1 MKLRLDLKLS
11 QKLIMTPQLQQAI
24 KLLQLSRLE
33 LQQSLA
39 QHLMDNPL
47 LEELPEEVEE
57 NEADTAEEKLEETAA
72 AATPN
77 TEAESSDAEESTPE
91 ERDTPDEVSAAGW
104 EEYFGSDRRTGS
116 GERQSSSPDEF
127 PSYEQTVAK
136 PASLE
141 DHLLWQLSLSGLSE
155 RDKAI
160 GRLLIG
166 NLDDDGYLRTP
177 MSEIVSGTDFSEA
190 EAEAVL
196 REIQA
201 FDPTG
206 VGARDLPECLLLQLG
221 HLGKSGVASL
231 GARPG
236 ALKGSVV
243 EAIVSHHL
251 KDLEKKQYQRVAKAL
266 DITVEEV
273 LQATKVIEAL
283 EPKPGRPFTNTQN
296 YVIVPDVFVVKNEG
310 EWVVLLNDDGLPRMR
325 ISPYYK
331 QLMVSGQTSGSTETK
346 AYLDERLRAA
356 QWVIRSIEQRNKTI
370 VKVVSSIVKF
380 QEQFFE
386 HGVQYL
392 KPLVLKQVAEDIGMH
407 ESTISRVT
415 ANKYMY
421 CPQGMLELK
430 FFFNAGLQRADQPSD
445 MLSSVTVREMIR
457 KMVAAEDAKHPLK
470 DEEIAAK
477 LREQQVLIARRT
489 VAKYRAEEN
498 IPPATQRKR
507 FF

>member
-1 MKLRLDLKLS
+1 MKLRLDLRLS

-33 LQQSLA
+33 LQQSLT
-39 QHLMDNPL
+39 QHLLENPL
-47 LEELPEEVEE
+47 LDEVQTDVEE
-57 NEADTAEEKLEETAA
+57 AEAA
-72 AATPN
+72 AAEGKTEDATTPSAQES
-77 TEAESSDAEESTPE
+77 TEEAGTPE
-91 ERDTPDEVSAAGW
+91 ERGAPEEFSASGW
-104 EEYFGSDRRTGS
+104 EEYFGSDRRVGDS
-116 GERQSSSPDEF
+116 EYPSSSQDEF

-136 PASLE
+136 ATSLE
-141 DHLLWQLSLSGLSE
+141 EHLLWQLSLSGLSE
-155 RDKAI
+155 RGKAI

-166 NLDDDGYLRTP
+166 NLDDDGYLRI
-177 MSEIVSGTDFSEA
+177 SLAEVVNGTEFSEA
-190 EAEAVL
+190 EAESVL
-196 REIQA
+196 KDIQT

-221 HLGKSGVASL
+221 HLGKNPMGSL

-236 ALKGSVV
+236 ALKGAVV
-243 EAIVSHHL
+243 EGIILHHL
-251 KDLEKKQYQRVAKAL
+251 KDLEKKQYAKIAKAL
-266 DITVEEV
+266 NVTVEEV
-273 LQATKVIEAL
+273 FEATKLIGDL

-331 QLMVSGQTSGSTETK
+331 QLITAGDGGTAETK
-346 AYLDERLRAA
+346 SYLDEKLRAA
-356 QWVIRSIEQRNKTI
+356 QWVIRSIDQRNKTI
-370 VKVVSSIVKF
+370 VKVVTSIVKF

-386 HGVQYL
+386 HGVEYL

-430 FFFNAGLQRADQPSD
+430 FFFNAGLQRADQPFD
-445 MLSSVTVREMIR
+445 MMSSVSVREMIR
-457 KMVAAEDAKHPLK
+457 KMIAKEDTRRPLK

-477 LREQQVLIARRT
+477 LKLQQVLIARRT
-489 VAKYRAEEN
+489 VAKYRAEDN
-498 IPPATQRKR
+498 IPSASQRKQH
-507 FF
+507 F

>member
-33 LQQSLA
+33 LQQSLT
-39 QHLMDNPL
+39 QHLLENPL
-47 LEELPEEVEE
+47 LDEIQSDMEE
-57 NEADTAEEKLEETAA
+57 NESSINEEKVEELSASAGQEQVNAA
-72 AATPN
+72 
-77 TEAESSDAEESTPE
+77 ETPE
-91 ERDTPDEVSAAGW
+91 ERGSPEEFSASGW
-104 EEYFGSDRRTGS
+104 EEYFGRDRRDGQSEYS
-116 GERQSSSPDEF
+116 GMSDDF

-136 PASLE
+136 ATSLE
-141 DHLLWQLSLSGLSE
+141 EHLLWQLSLSTLSD
-155 RDKAI
+155 RDKEL
-160 GRLLIG
+160 GRSIIG
-166 NLDDDGYLRTP
+166 NLDDDGYLRIP
-177 MSEIVSGTDFSEA
+177 LAEIVAGTTFTETEA
-190 EAEAVL
+190 ESVL
-196 REIQA
+196 KDIQT

-206 VGARDLPECLLLQLG
+206 VAARDLVECLLLQLG
-221 HLGKSGVASL
+221 HLGRNLFGSL
-231 GARPG
+231 GSPPG
-236 ALKGSVV
+236 ALKGSVI
-243 EAIVSHHL
+243 ESIIKHHL
-251 KDLEKKQYQRVAKAL
+251 KDLEKKQYPKIAKAL
-266 DITVEEV
+266 NVTIEEV
-273 LQATKVIEAL
+273 FQATKIIGEL
-283 EPKPGRPFTNTQN
+283 EPKPGRPFTNTHN

-331 QLMVSGQTSGSTETK
+331 QLISSGQGGAPETK
-346 AYLDERLRAA
+346 SYMDEKLRAA
-356 QWVIRSIEQRNKTI
+356 QWVIRSIEQRNRTI

-430 FFFNAGLQRADQPSD
+430 FFFNAGLQRTDE
-445 MLSSVTVREMIR
+445 LSSMHSSISVRDMI
-457 KMVAAEDAKHPLK
+457 KSMVAEEDGKRPLK
-470 DEEIAAK
+470 DEEIAAR
-477 LREQQVLIARRT
+477 LSAQGVRIARRT
-489 VAKYRAEEN
+489 VAKYRAELN
-498 IPPATQRKR
+498 IPSASQRRR

>member
-39 QHLMDNPL
+39 QHLEENVL
-47 LEELPEEVEE
+47 LEEILNEAEEAETATTEEKIDEAHATAGEVESEGDGTLAERGSPEE
-57 NEADTAEEKLEETAA
+57 
-72 AATPN
+72 
-77 TEAESSDAEESTPE
+77 SSAS
-91 ERDTPDEVSAAGW
+91 GW
-104 EEYFGSDRRTGS
+104 EEYFSPDRRGGDS
-116 GERQSSSPDEF
+116 EYPSSSQDEF

-136 PASLE
+136 ATSLE
-141 DHLLWQLSLSGLSE
+141 EHLLWQLSLSGLADRE
-155 RDKAI
+155 KEL
-160 GRLLIG
+160 GRLIIG
-166 NLDDDGYLRTP
+166 NLDDDGYLRMP
-177 MSEIVSGTDFSEA
+177 LAEVVAGTSFTEA
-190 EAEAVL
+190 EVGSVL
-196 REIQA
+196 KDIQT

-206 VGARDLPECLLLQLG
+206 VAARDLPECLLLQLG
-221 HLGKSGVASL
+221 HLGRHPVGSL
-231 GARPG
+231 GAPPG
-236 ALKGSVV
+236 ALKGSVI
-243 EAIVSHHL
+243 ENIVVHHL
-251 KDLEKKQYQRVAKAL
+251 KDLEKKQYAKIAKAL
-266 DITVEEV
+266 NVTVEEV
-273 LQATKVIEAL
+273 FQATKIIGEL

-331 QLMVSGQTSGSTETK
+331 QLISSGQGGTPETK
-346 AYLDERLRAA
+346 AYMDEKLRAA
-356 QWVIRSIEQRNKTI
+356 QWVIRSIEQRNRTI

-380 QEQFFE
+380 QEQFFDR
-386 HGVQYL
+386 GVQYL

-430 FFFNAGLQRADQPSD
+430 YFFNAGLQRADEPSG
-445 MLSSVTVREMIR
+445 MQSSEAVRNMI
-457 KMVAAEDAKHPLK
+457 KTMVAEEDPKRPLK
-470 DEEIAAK
+470 DEEIAAM
-477 LREQQVLIARRT
+477 LRIRTQGVLIARRT
-489 VAKYRAEEN
+489 VAKYRAELS
-498 IPPATQRKR
+498 IPSASQRKR

>member
-39 QHLMDNPL
+39 QHLLENPL
-47 LEELPEEVEE
+47 LDEIQSDGEE
-57 NEADTAEEKLEETAA
+57 NELSINEEKAGDSTVSPEQEQVSPEGTTEERGA
-72 AATPN
+72 
-77 TEAESSDAEESTPE
+77 PE
-91 ERDTPDEVSAAGW
+91 EFSASGW
-104 EEYFGSDRRTGS
+104 EEYFGRDRRDG
-116 GERQSSSPDEF
+116 QSDYSAVPDEF

-136 PASLE
+136 AVSLE
-141 DHLLWQLSLSGLSE
+141 EHLLWQLSLSPLSDRHKE
-155 RDKAI
+155 L
-160 GRLLIG
+160 GRLIIG

-177 MSEIVSGTDFSEA
+177 LAEIVTGSTFTETEA
-190 EAEAVL
+190 ESVL
-196 REIQA
+196 KDIQT

-206 VGARDLPECLLLQLG
+206 VAARDLVECLLLQLG
-221 HLGKSGVASL
+221 HLGRNLFGSL
-231 GARPG
+231 GSPPG
-236 ALKGSVV
+236 ALKGSVI
-243 EAIVSHHL
+243 ESIIKHHL
-251 KDLEKKQYQRVAKAL
+251 KDLEKRQYLKIAKAL
-266 DITVEEV
+266 DVTIEEV
-273 LQATKVIEAL
+273 FQATKIIGEL

-331 QLMVSGQTSGSTETK
+331 QLISSGQGGTPETK
-346 AYLDERLRAA
+346 AYIDEKLRAA
-356 QWVIRSIEQRNKTI
+356 QWVIRSIEQRNRTI

-386 HGVQYL
+386 HGVQHL

-430 FFFNAGLQRADQPSD
+430 FFFNAGLQRTDEPSGMHSSISVRD
-445 MLSSVTVREMIR
+445 MIKS
-457 KMVAAEDAKHPLK
+457 MVAEEDGKRPLK
-470 DEEIAAK
+470 DEEIAAR
-477 LREQQVLIARRT
+477 LSIHGVRIARRT
-489 VAKYRAEEN
+489 VAKYRAELN
-498 IPPATQRKR
+498 IPSASQRRR

>member
-1 MKLRLDLKLS
+1 MKLRLDLRLS

-47 LEELPEEVEE
+47 LDELPEEAEE
-57 NEADTAEEKLEETAA
+57 NESATAEEQAEEAA
-72 AATPN
+72 AAASPTTETP
-77 TEAESSDAEESTPE
+77 EAETSAPE
-91 ERDTPDEVSAAGW
+91 ERENPDEVSAAGW
-104 EEYFGSDRRTGS
+104 EEYFGTDRRTGS
-116 GERQSSSPDEF
+116 GEGQSSSSDEF

-136 PASLE
+136 AASLE
-141 DHLLWQLSLSGLSE
+141 DHLLWQLSMSGLSE
-155 RDKAI
+155 RHKAI

-177 MSEIVSGTDFSEA
+177 MSEIVSGTDFTETEA
-190 EAEAVL
+190 ESVL
-196 REIQA
+196 HDIQT

-206 VGARDLPECLLLQLG
+206 VGARDLPECLMLQLG
-221 HLGKSGVASL
+221 HLGKSPMGSL

-236 ALKGSVV
+236 ALKGSIV
-243 EAIVSHHL
+243 EAVVLHHL
-251 KDLEKKQYQRVAKAL
+251 KDLEKKQYAKIAKAL
-266 DITVEEV
+266 DVTVAEV
-273 LQATKVIEAL
+273 FQATKVIEGL
-283 EPKPGRPFTNTQN
+283 EPKPGRPFSNTQN

-331 QLMVSGQTSGSTETK
+331 QMMATGEGGSSETK
-346 AYLDERLRAA
+346 AYLDEKLRAA

-370 VKVVSSIVKF
+370 VKVVTSIVKF

-386 HGVQYL
+386 KGIQYL
-392 KPLVLKQVAEDIGMH
+392 RPLVLKQVAEDIGMH

-430 FFFNAGLQRADQPSD
+430 FFFNAGLQRADQPSGD
-445 MLSSVTVREMIR
+445 MLSSVTVREMIK
-457 KMVAAEDAKHPLK
+457 KMVAEEDANHPLK
-470 DEEIAAK
+470 DEEIAAR
-477 LREQQVLIARRT
+477 LRERQVLIARRT

>member
-11 QKLIMTPQLQQAI
+11 QRLIMTPQLQQAI

-33 LQQSLA
+33 LQQSLQ
-39 QHLMDNPL
+39 QHLMENPL
-47 LEELPEEVEE
+47 LEELAAEVEE
-57 NEADTAEEKLEETAA
+57 TEETVQDQNSEETVLSPSSSETSGQAETTGEA
-72 AATPN
+72 
-77 TEAESSDAEESTPE
+77 AESPE
-91 ERDTPDEVSAAGW
+91 ELSAGSW
-104 EEYFGSDRRTGS
+104 EDYFDSDIRRGDSEY
-116 GERQSSSPDEF
+116 SSSSQDEF

-136 PASLE
+136 AASLE
-141 DHLLWQLSLSGLSE
+141 DHLLWQLSLSGLSD
-155 RDKAI
+155 RDKEI
-160 GRLLIG
+160 GRLIIG
-166 NLDDDGYLRTP
+166 NLDDDGYLRISLEELVVDTP
-177 MSEIVSGTDFSEA
+177 YSVQ

-196 REIQA
+196 KDIQG

-206 VGARDLPECLLLQLG
+206 VAARDLSECLLLQLG
-221 HLGKSGVASL
+221 YLGRSPMGSL

-236 ALKGSVV
+236 AVKGSIV
-243 EAIVSHHL
+243 EGIVLHHL
-251 KDLEKKQYQRVAKAL
+251 KDLEKRQYARIAKAL
-266 DITVEEV
+266 DVGIEEV
-273 LQATKVIEAL
+273 FQATKLIEAL
-283 EPKPGRPFTNTQN
+283 EPKPGRPFSNTQN

-310 EWVVLLNDDGLPRMR
+310 EWQVLLNDDGLPRMR

-331 QLMVSGQTSGSTETK
+331 QLMGAGQSNSAETK
-346 AYLDERLRAA
+346 AYLDDKLRAA

-380 QEQFFE
+380 QEAFFE
-386 HGVQYL
+386 QGIQYL

-430 FFFNAGLQRADQPSD
+430 FFFSAGLQRADQPSD

-457 KMVAAEDAKHPLK
+457 KMVAEEDAKKPLK
-470 DEEIAAK
+470 DEEIAAR
-477 LREQQVLIARRT
+477 LRIQQVMIARRT
-489 VAKYRAEEN
+489 VAKYRAEDN
-498 IPPATQRKR
+498 IPSANQRKR

>member
-33 LQQSLA
+33 LQQSLT
-39 QHLMDNPL
+39 QHILENPL
-47 LEELPEEVEE
+47 LNEVPSDVEDGESSVNEGKAEEVAASAGQEQNVQDESREEQGSPEEF
-57 NEADTAEEKLEETAA
+57 
-72 AATPN
+72 
-77 TEAESSDAEESTPE
+77 
-91 ERDTPDEVSAAGW
+91 SASGW
-104 EEYFGSDRRTGS
+104 EEYFGRDRRGGDTEYAS
-116 GERQSSSPDEF
+116 AQDDL

-136 PASLE
+136 PTSLE
-141 DHLLWQLSLSGLSE
+141 EHLLWQLSLSTLTDRE
-155 RDKAI
+155 KTV
-160 GRLLIG
+160 GRLIIG
-166 NLDDDGYLRTP
+166 NLDDDGYLRI
-177 MSEIVSGTDFSEA
+177 SLAEVIAGTDFTESEA
-190 EAEAVL
+190 ESVL
-196 REIQA
+196 KDVQT

-206 VGARDLPECLLLQLG
+206 VAARDLPECLLLQLRHVG
-221 HLGKSGVASL
+221 RNPFGSL
-231 GARPG
+231 GAPPG
-236 ALKGSVV
+236 ALKGSVI
-243 EAIVSHHL
+243 EAIVLHHL
-251 KDLEKKQYQRVAKAL
+251 KDLERRQYAKVAKAL
-266 DITVEEV
+266 NVTVEDV
-273 LQATKVIEAL
+273 FHATKVIGEL
-283 EPKPGRPFTNTQN
+283 EPKPGRPFINTQN

-331 QLMVSGQTSGSTETK
+331 QLISSGQSGTPETK
-346 AYLDERLRAA
+346 AYMDEKMRAA
-356 QWVIRSIEQRNKTI
+356 QWVIRSIEQRNRTI

-380 QEQFFE
+380 QEEFFE

-430 FFFNAGLQRADQPSD
+430 FFFNAGLQRADEPSG
-445 MLSSVTVREMIR
+445 MHSSVSVRDMI
-457 KMVAAEDAKHPLK
+457 KIMVAEEDAKRPLK

-477 LREQQVLIARRT
+477 LFTQGVRIARRT
-489 VAKYRAEEN
+489 VAKYRAELN
-498 IPPATQRKR
+498 IASASQRKQ

>member
-33 LQQSLA
+33 LQQSLT
-39 QHLMDNPL
+39 QHILENPL
-47 LEELPEEVEE
+47 LDEVQ
-57 NEADTAEEKLEETAA
+57 
-72 AATPN
+72 
-77 TEAESSDAEESTPE
+77 SDAEDGESSANEGKAEEVAVSAGQEQIVQDESREEQGSPE
-91 ERDTPDEVSAAGW
+91 EFSASGW
-104 EEYFGSDRRTGS
+104 EEYFGRDRRGGDS
-116 GERQSSSPDEF
+116 EYASAQDDL

-136 PASLE
+136 PTSLE
-141 DHLLWQLSLSGLSE
+141 EHLLWQLSLSTLTDRE
-155 RDKAI
+155 KTV
-160 GRLLIG
+160 GRLIVG
-166 NLDDDGYLRTP
+166 NLDDDGYLRI
-177 MSEIVSGTDFSEA
+177 SLAEVIAGTAFAESEA
-190 EAEAVL
+190 ESVL
-196 REIQA
+196 KDIQT

-206 VGARDLPECLLLQLG
+206 VAARDLPECLLLQLR
-221 HLGKSGVASL
+221 HLGRNPFGSL
-231 GARPG
+231 GAPPG
-236 ALKGSVV
+236 ALKGSVI
-243 EAIVSHHL
+243 EAIVLHHL
-251 KDLEKKQYQRVAKAL
+251 KDLERRQYAKVAKAL
-266 DITVEEV
+266 NVTVEDV
-273 LQATKVIEAL
+273 FHATKVIGEL
-283 EPKPGRPFTNTQN
+283 EPKPGRPFINTQN

-331 QLMVSGQTSGSTETK
+331 QLISSGQSGTPETK
-346 AYLDERLRAA
+346 AYMDEKMRAA
-356 QWVIRSIEQRNKTI
+356 QWVIRSIEQRNRTI

-380 QEQFFE
+380 QEEFFE

-430 FFFNAGLQRADQPSD
+430 FFFNAGLQRADEPSG
-445 MLSSVTVREMIR
+445 MHSSVSVRDMI
-457 KMVAAEDAKHPLK
+457 KIMVAEEDAKRPLK

-477 LREQQVLIARRT
+477 LFTQGVRIARRT
-489 VAKYRAEEN
+489 VAKYRAELN
-498 IPPATQRKR
+498 IASASQRKQ

>member
-39 QHLMDNPL
+39 QHLLDNPL
-47 LEELPEEVEE
+47 LEEVAQENEEVEAGGPE
-57 NEADTAEEKLEETAA
+57 EHVEDTIVPAASNES
-72 AATPN
+72 
-77 TEAESSDAEESTPE
+77 ESGDSTPE
-91 ERDTPDEVSAAGW
+91 ERDNPEEITAAGW
-104 EEYFGSDRRTGS
+104 EEYFGGDRRTGT
-116 GERQSSSPDEF
+116 GEYQSSADEF

-136 PASLE
+136 ATSLE
-141 DHLLWQLSLSGLSE
+141 DHLLWQLSLSGLSDRE
-155 RDKAI
+155 KSI

-166 NLDDDGYLRTP
+166 NIEDDGYLRTP
-177 MSEIVSGTDFSEA
+177 LPEILRGTDFTETEA
-190 EAEAVL
+190 EGVL
-196 REIQA
+196 REIQT

-221 HLGKSGVASL
+221 HLGKSPMGSL

-236 ALKGSVV
+236 ALKGSIV
-243 EAIVSHHL
+243 ESVIQNHL
-251 KDLEKKQYQRVAKAL
+251 KDLEKKQYAKVAKAL
-266 DITVEEV
+266 DVTVEEV
-273 LQATKVIEAL
+273 FQATKVIEGL
-283 EPKPGRPFTNTQN
+283 EPKPGRPFVNTQN

-310 EWVVLLNDDGLPRMR
+310 EWVVLLNDEGLPRMR
-325 ISPYYK
+325 ITPYYK
-331 QLMVSGQTSGSTETK
+331 QMMGAEQSGSPETK
-346 AYLDERLRAA
+346 AYLEEKLRAA

-380 QEQFFE
+380 QEEFFE
-386 HGVQYL
+386 HGIQYL
-392 KPLVLKQVAEDIGMH
+392 RPLVLKQVAEDIGMH

-421 CPQGMLELK
+421 CPQGMLDLK
-430 FFFNAGLQRADQPSD
+430 FFFNAGLQRADQPTD

-457 KMVAAEDAKHPLK
+457 KMVAEEDGSHPLK

-477 LREQQVLIARRT
+477 LRDRNVLIARRT
-489 VAKYRAEEN
+489 VAKYRAEES

>member
-39 QHLMDNPL
+39 QHLMENPL
-47 LEELPEEVEE
+47 LDELQAEVEE
-57 NEADTAEEKLEETAA
+57 GETGAAEDKAEEAPVATGQDQPEEGG
-72 AATPN
+72 
-77 TEAESSDAEESTPE
+77 TPE
-91 ERDTPDEVSAAGW
+91 ERGSPEEFTASGW
-104 EEYFGSDRRTGS
+104 EEYFGSDRRAGAS
-116 GERQSSSPDEF
+116 EYSSSAQDEF

-136 PASLE
+136 PTSLE
-141 DHLLWQLSLSGLSE
+141 EHLLWQLSLSGLPD
-155 RDKAI
+155 RAKTL
-160 GRLLIG
+160 GRLIIG
-166 NLDDDGYLRTP
+166 NLDDDGYLRIP
-177 MSEIVSGTDFSEA
+177 LSEVVAGTDFTEVEA
-190 EAEAVL
+190 ESVL
-196 REIQA
+196 RDIHT

-206 VGARDLPECLLLQLG
+206 VGARDLSECLLLQLG
-221 HLGKSGVASL
+221 HLGRNLIGSL

-236 ALKGSVV
+236 ALKGLVV
-243 EAIVSHHL
+243 EGVILHHL
-251 KDLEKKQYQRVAKAL
+251 KDLEKKQYPKIAKAL
-266 DITVEEV
+266 NVTVEEV
-273 LQATKVIEAL
+273 FQATKIIENL
-283 EPKPGRPFTNTQN
+283 EPKPGRPFTSTQN

-310 EWVVLLNDDGLPRMR
+310 EWVVLLNDEGLPRMR

-331 QLMVSGQTSGSTETK
+331 QLMATGQGGTPETK
-346 AYLDERLRAA
+346 AYMDEKLRAA

-380 QEQFFE
+380 QEQFFD

-445 MLSSVTVREMIR
+445 MHSSVSVREMIR
-457 KMVAAEDAKHPLK
+457 KMVGEEDAKRPLK
-470 DEEIAAK
+470 DEEIAAR
-477 LREQQVLIARRT
+477 LRTQQVLIARRT

-498 IPPATQRKR
+498 IPSASQRKR

>member
-1 MKLRLDLKLS
+1 MKLRLDLRLR

-47 LEELPEEVEE
+47 LDELPEEAEE
-57 NEADTAEEKLEETAA
+57 NESATAEEQAEEAA
-72 AATPN
+72 AAASPTTEAP
-77 TEAESSDAEESTPE
+77 EAESSTPE
-91 ERDTPDEVSAAGW
+91 ERDSPDEVSAAGW
-104 EEYFGSDRRTGS
+104 EEYFGTDRRTGG
-116 GERQSSSPDEF
+116 GEGQSSSSDEF

-136 PASLE
+136 AASLE
-141 DHLLWQLSLSGLSE
+141 DHLLWQLSMSGLSE
-155 RDKAI
+155 RHKAI

-177 MSEIVSGTDFSEA
+177 MSEIVNGTDFSET
-190 EAEAVL
+190 EAESVL
-196 REIQA
+196 HDIQT

-206 VGARDLPECLLLQLG
+206 VGARDLPECLMLQLG
-221 HLGKSGVASL
+221 HLGKSPMGSL

-236 ALKGSVV
+236 ALKGSIV
-243 EAIVSHHL
+243 EAVVLHHL
-251 KDLEKKQYQRVAKAL
+251 KDLEKKQYAKFAMVLDGTVA
-266 DITVEEV
+266 EV
-273 LQATKVIEAL
+273 FQATKVIEGL
-283 EPKPGRPFTNTQN
+283 EPKPGRPFSNTQN
-296 YVIVPDVFVVKNEG
+296 YVIVPDVFVVKDEG

-331 QLMVSGQTSGSTETK
+331 QMMASGDGGSSETK
-346 AYLDERLRAA
+346 AYLDEKLRAA

-370 VKVVSSIVKF
+370 VKVVTSIVKF

-386 HGVQYL
+386 KGIQHL
-392 KPLVLKQVAEDIGMH
+392 RPLVLKQVAEDIGMH

-430 FFFNAGLQRADQPSD
+430 FFFNAGLQRADQPSGD
-445 MLSSVTVREMIR
+445 MLSSVTVREMIK
-457 KMVAAEDAKHPLK
+457 KMVAEEDANHPLK
-470 DEEIAAK
+470 DEEIAAR
-477 LREQQVLIARRT
+477 LRERQVLIARRT

>member
-33 LQQSLA
+33 LQQSLS
-39 QHLMDNPL
+39 QQLLENPL
-47 LEELPEEVEE
+47 LEE
-57 NEADTAEEKLEETAA
+57 TQAELEESEIAA
-72 AATPN
+72 SGEREEEAQPISG
-77 TEAESSDAEESTPE
+77 TEPSDEGTGTPE
-91 ERDTPDEVSAAGW
+91 EQGAPEEFTASGW
-104 EEYFGSDRRTGS
+104 EEYFGSDRRVGDS
-116 GERQSSSPDEF
+116 ERYSSSQDEF

-136 PASLE
+136 AQSLE
-141 DHLLWQLSLSGLSE
+141 EHLLWQLSLSGLTE
-155 RDKAI
+155 RGKALA
-160 GRLLIG
+160 RLLIG
-166 NLDDDGYLRTP
+166 NLDDDGYLRMT
-177 MSEIVSGTDFSEA
+177 MSEVVAGTDFTEVEA
-190 EAEAVL
+190 ESAL
-196 REIQA
+196 RDIQT

-206 VGARDLPECLLLQLG
+206 VGARDLSECLILQLG
-221 HLGKSGVASL
+221 HLGRNPMGSL

-243 EAIVSHHL
+243 ESVILHHL
-251 KDLEKKQYQRVAKAL
+251 KDLEKKQYAKIAKAL
-266 DITVEEV
+266 NVTVEEV
-273 LQATKVIEAL
+273 FQATKIIEGL
-283 EPKPGRPFTNTQN
+283 EPKPGRPFVNTQN
-296 YVIVPDVFVVKNEG
+296 YVIVPDVFVVKDEG
-310 EWVVLLNDDGLPRMR
+310 QWLVLLNDDGLPRMR

-331 QLMVSGQTSGSTETK
+331 QLMGAGQGDSPETK
-346 AYLDERLRAA
+346 AYMDEKMRAA

-386 HGVQYL
+386 QGVQYL

-445 MLSSVTVREMIR
+445 MHSSVSVREMIK
-457 KMVAAEDAKHPLK
+457 KMVAEEDSKRPLK
-470 DEEIAAK
+470 DEEIAAR
-477 LREQQVLIARRT
+477 LRTQQVLIARRT

-498 IPPATQRKR
+498 IPSASQRKR

>member
-33 LQQSLA
+33 LQQSLS
-39 QHLMDNPL
+39 QQLLENPL
-47 LEELPEEVEE
+47 LEE
-57 NEADTAEEKLEETAA
+57 TQAELEESEIAA
-72 AATPN
+72 SGEREGEAQPISG
-77 TEAESSDAEESTPE
+77 TEPSDEGAGTPE
-91 ERDTPDEVSAAGW
+91 EQGAPEEFTASGW
-104 EEYFGSDRRTGS
+104 EEYFGSDRRVGDS
-116 GERQSSSPDEF
+116 ERYSSSQDEF

-136 PASLE
+136 AQSLE
-141 DHLLWQLSLSGLSE
+141 EHLLWQLSLSGLTE
-155 RDKAI
+155 RGKALA
-160 GRLLIG
+160 RLLIG
-166 NLDDDGYLRTP
+166 NLDDDGYLRMT
-177 MSEIVSGTDFSEA
+177 MSEVMAGTDFTEVEA
-190 EAEAVL
+190 ESAL
-196 REIQA
+196 RDIQT

-206 VGARDLPECLLLQLG
+206 VGARDLSECLILQLG
-221 HLGKSGVASL
+221 HLGRNPMGSL

-243 EAIVSHHL
+243 ESVILHHL
-251 KDLEKKQYQRVAKAL
+251 KDLEKKQYAKIAKAL
-266 DITVEEV
+266 NVTVEEIF
-273 LQATKVIEAL
+273 QATKIIEGL
-283 EPKPGRPFTNTQN
+283 EPKPGRPFVNTQN
-296 YVIVPDVFVVKNEG
+296 YVIVPDVFVVKDEG
-310 EWVVLLNDDGLPRMR
+310 QWLVLLNDDGLPRMR

-331 QLMVSGQTSGSTETK
+331 QLMGAGQGDSPETK
-346 AYLDERLRAA
+346 AYMDEKMRAA

-386 HGVQYL
+386 QGVQYL

-445 MLSSVTVREMIR
+445 MHSSVSVREMIK
-457 KMVAAEDAKHPLK
+457 KMVAEEDSKRPLK
-470 DEEIAAK
+470 DEEIAAR
-477 LREQQVLIARRT
+477 LRTQQVLIARRT

-498 IPPATQRKR
+498 IPSASQRKR

>member
-1 MKLRLDLKLS
+1 MKLRLDLRLS

-39 QHLMDNPL
+39 QHLMENPL
-47 LEELPEEVEE
+47 LDELPEEVEE
-57 NEADTAEEKLEETAA
+57 NESTTAEEKAEEAA
-72 AATPN
+72 ASASPANETSE
-77 TEAESSDAEESTPE
+77 TDESSTPE

-104 EEYFGSDRRTGS
+104 EEYFGSDRRTGGS
-116 GERQSSSPDEF
+116 EGQSSSSDDF

-136 PASLE
+136 AASLE

-155 RDKAI
+155 RNKAI

-177 MSEIVSGTDFSEA
+177 LSEIVTGTDFTEA
-190 EAEAVL
+190 EAESVL
-196 REIQA
+196 RDIQT

-206 VGARDLPECLLLQLG
+206 VGARDLPECLMLQLG
-221 HLGKSGVASL
+221 HLGKSPMGSL

-236 ALKGSVV
+236 ALKGSIV
-243 EAIVSHHL
+243 EAVVLHHL
-251 KDLEKKQYQRVAKAL
+251 KDLEKKQYAKVAKAL
-266 DITVEEV
+266 DVTVEEIF
-273 LQATKVIEAL
+273 QATKVIEAL
-283 EPKPGRPFTNTQN
+283 EPKPGRPFSNTQN

-331 QLMVSGQTSGSTETK
+331 QMMSSGEGGSTETK
-346 AYLDERLRAA
+346 AYLDEKLRAA

-386 HGVQYL
+386 KGIQYL

-421 CPQGMLELK
+421 CPQGMLDLK

-445 MLSSVTVREMIR
+445 MLSSVTVREMIK
-457 KMVAAEDAKHPLK
+457 KMVAEEDANRPLK
-470 DEEIAAK
+470 DEEIAAR
-477 LREQQVLIARRT
+477 LRERQVLIARRT

>member
-1 MKLRLDLKLS
+1 MKLRLDLRLS

-47 LEELPEEVEE
+47 LEDLPADVED
-57 NEADTAEEKLEETAA
+57 NEAGTTDEQAEESAA
-72 AATPN
+72 AASTNSEP
-77 TEAESSDAEESTPE
+77 AESEEATPE
-91 ERDTPDEVSAAGW
+91 ERDTPEEVSAAGW
-104 EEYFGSDRRTGS
+104 EEYFGTDRRTGG
-116 GERQSSSPDEF
+116 GERQSSSSDEF

-136 PASLE
+136 ATSLE
-141 DHLLWQLSLSGLSE
+141 DHLLWQLSLSGLSD
-155 RDKAI
+155 RQKAI

-166 NLDDDGYLRTP
+166 NLDDDGYLRMP
-177 MSEIVSGTDFSEA
+177 LSEIVSGTDFGETELES
-190 EAEAVL
+190 VL
-196 REIQA
+196 EEIQT

-206 VGARDLPECLLLQLG
+206 VGARDLPECLLLQLR
-221 HLGKSGVASL
+221 HLGKSPIGSL

-236 ALKGSVV
+236 SLKGSIV
-243 EAIVSHHL
+243 EAVVLHHL
-251 KDLEKKQYQRVAKAL
+251 KDLEKKQYARVAKAL

-331 QLMVSGQTSGSTETK
+331 QLLASGQSGSSETK

-457 KMVAAEDAKHPLK
+457 KMVAAEDARHPLK
-470 DEEIAAK
+470 DEEIAAR

-498 IPPATQRKR
+498 IPPATQRKQ

>member
-33 LQQSLA
+33 LQQSLT
-39 QHLMDNPL
+39 QHLMENPL
-47 LEELPEEVEE
+47 LDEVQADVEE
-57 NEADTAEEKLEETAA
+57 GDQLANEEKAEETSTSAGQEQSAA
-72 AATPN
+72 A
-77 TEAESSDAEESTPE
+77 ETPE
-91 ERDTPDEVSAAGW
+91 ERGSPEEFSASGW
-104 EEYFGSDRRTGS
+104 EEYFGRDRRN
-116 GERQSSSPDEF
+116 GESEYSSAQDDF

-136 PASLE
+136 ATSLE
-141 DHLLWQLSLSGLSE
+141 EHLLWQLSLSTLPE
-155 RDKAI
+155 RDKEL
-160 GRLLIG
+160 GRLVIG
-166 NLDDDGYLRTP
+166 NLDDDGYLRI
-177 MSEIVSGTDFSEA
+177 SLAEAVVGTSFTEA
-190 EAEAVL
+190 EAESVL
-196 REIQA
+196 KDIQT

-206 VGARDLPECLLLQLG
+206 VAARDLPECLLLQLG
-221 HLGKSGVASL
+221 HLGRNPFGSL
-231 GARPG
+231 GSPPG
-236 ALKGSVV
+236 ALKGSII
-243 EAIVSHHL
+243 ESIVLHHL
-251 KDLEKKQYQRVAKAL
+251 KDLEKKQYAKIAKAL
-266 DITVEEV
+266 NVTVEEV
-273 LQATKVIEAL
+273 FQATKIIGEL

-331 QLMVSGQTSGSTETK
+331 QLISSGQGGTPETK
-346 AYLDERLRAA
+346 AYMDEKLRAA
-356 QWVIRSIEQRNKTI
+356 QWVIRSIEQRNRTI

-380 QEQFFE
+380 QEQFFD

-430 FFFNAGLQRADQPSD
+430 FFFNAGLQRADEPSG
-445 MLSSVTVREMIR
+445 MHSSVSVRDMI
-457 KMVAAEDAKHPLK
+457 KTMVAEEDAKRPLK
-470 DEEIAAK
+470 DEEIAAR
-477 LREQQVLIARRT
+477 LRHLGVLIARRT
-489 VAKYRAEEN
+489 VAKYRAELN
-498 IPPATQRKR
+498 IPSASQRKQ